1 VTRAAVTPELL
12 TGLAALRLTRQ
23 NFPRMAA
30 PPADSQLESLVRQF
44 SRLVRSVAARVGGP
58 AGREIADDVEQV
70 VFLNL
75 WKQLQREQNITNP
88 SSYIYRCA
96 VRETI
101 RLLQDGRAKDAEP
114 DEPADPPAEA
124 LTPDG
129 QLESKERAAVLG
141 DAIRTL
147 AIDRRRAVQAYLAG
161 FSVAETM
168 TMYGWSYE
176 RARNLSTR
184 GMADLRA
191 ELKRRGI
198 ND

>member
-1 VTRAAVTPELL
+1 MP
-12 TGLAALRLTRQ
+12 
-23 NFPRMAA
+23 A

-44 SRLVRSVAARVGGP
+44 SRLVRSVAARVGGS
-58 AGREIADDVEQV
+58 AGRQLADDVEQV

-75 WKQLQREQNITNP
+75 WKQLQREQNIDNP

-101 RLLQDGRAKDAEP
+101 RLLQDARGKEGEP
-114 DEPADPPAEA
+114 EDPADPPSTA
-124 LTPDG
+124 LTPHDR
-129 QLESKERAAVLG
+129 LASKERAAVVG
-141 DAIRTL
+141 EAIKTL

>member
-1 VTRAAVTPELL
+1 MRDRLL
-12 TGLAALRLTRQ
+12 TGLAAIRLKRQ
-23 NFPRMAA
+23 NFSRMPA

-44 SRLVRSVAARVGGP
+44 SRLVRSVAARVGGS
-58 AGREIADDVEQV
+58 AGRQLADDVEQV

-75 WKQLQREQNITNP
+75 WKQLQREQNIDNP

-101 RLLQDGRAKDAEP
+101 RLLQDARAREGEP
-114 DEPADPPAEA
+114 EDPVDPPSET
-124 LTPDG
+124 LTPDDR
-129 QLESKERAAVLG
+129 LASKERAAVVG
-141 DAIRTL
+141 EAIKTL

-191 ELKRRGI
+191 ELKKRGI